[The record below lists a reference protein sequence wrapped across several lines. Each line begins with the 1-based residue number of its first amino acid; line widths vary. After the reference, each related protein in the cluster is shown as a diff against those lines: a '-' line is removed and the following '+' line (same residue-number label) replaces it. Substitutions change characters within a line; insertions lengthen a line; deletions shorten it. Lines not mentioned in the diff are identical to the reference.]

1 MADLRPG
8 LTHEITWTVEERH
21 LASTLGS
28 GLPPVFATP
37 MLGALF
43 EECARVLADSRLPE
57 GQLTVGTW
65 ITVHHTAPTPLG
77 MKVRARAELVDVE
90 GRRLRFKLEAWD
102 DVEPVG
108 SGEHE
113 RFIVDAARF
122 EKRLAEKSARVQ
134 AGQDGGA

>member
-37 MLGALF
+37 MLGAMF
-43 EECARVLADSRLPE
+43 EECARALADPRLPE

-65 ITVHHTAPTPLG
+65 ITIRHTAPTPRG
-77 MKVRARAELVDVE
+77 MRVRVRAELVEVD
-90 GRRLRFKLEAWD
+90 GRRLRFKLQAWD

-108 SGEHE
+108 DGEHE
-113 RFIVDAARF
+113 RFVIDADRF
-122 EKRLAEKSARVQ
+122 EKRLAEKLARVHE
-134 AGQDGGA
+134 GSEGGE